1 MRIALP
7 FTLRARR
14 ARNSEGIAQPLYLA
28 YPWHRLAI
36 GLLVVVAIGVVAS
49 GVGAVYVPPVTAAKI
64 VAAKLPF
71 LGINSSWPNSWDTI
85 IWQIR
90 FPRIVLAAL
99 VGGALAI
106 SGATYQGLFRNPLAD
121 PYFIGVSAGAGLGA
135 TIVLLTSVP
144 VYFHGFSLL
153 PIAAFAGSIAAVSI
167 AYSVARQAGGLP
179 LLTLILA
186 GVAITSLVTAVTSLL
201 MIRSDPDIRPLLSWL
216 LGGFIGAQWKDV
228 YTVVPYLVVGTVVMM
243 AYGRVLNMFQLNE
256 EEAQQLGVNVE
267 KTKVVLIAVA
277 SLTAAA
283 AVSVSGLI
291 GFVGMISPHAVR
303 LVWGNDH
310 RFLLPMAMIVGGGFL
325 VLADLAARTVAS
337 PSELPVGI
345 VTAFCGAPFFLYLL
359 SRSRRVVL

>member
-7 FTLRARR
+7 FNLRIRR
-14 ARNSEGIAQPLYLA
+14 ARNFEGVAQPLYLA
-28 YPWHRLAI
+28 YPWRRLAI
-36 GLLVVVAIGVVAS
+36 GMLAVVVI
-49 GVGAVYVPPVTAAKI
+49 GVGAAGVGPVYVPPVTAAKI

-71 LGINSSWPNSWDTI
+71 LDIGASWPNSWDTI

-121 PYFIGVSAGAGLGA
+121 PYFIGVSAGAALGA
-135 TIVLLTSVP
+135 TVVLLTSVP

-153 PIAAFAGSIAAVSI
+153 PIAAFAGSIAAVTI

-186 GVAITSLVTAVTSLL
+186 GVAISSLATAVTSLL

-216 LGGFIGAQWKDV
+216 LGGLIGSQWKDV
-228 YTVVPYLVVGTVVMM
+228 YTVLPYLLVGTLVMM
-243 AYGRVLNMFQLNE
+243 AYARILNMFQLNE
-256 EEAQQLGVNVE
+256 EEAEQLGVNVE
-267 KTKVVLIAVA
+267 RTKVVLITVA

-283 AVSVSGLI
+283 AVSVSGII
-291 GFVGMISPHAVR
+291 GFVGIISPHAVR

-310 RFLLPMAMIVGGGFL
+310 RFLLPMAMIVGAGFL
-325 VLADLAARTVAS
+325 ILADVAARTVAS

-359 SRSRRVVL
+359 RRGGRVAL